1 MWVVSIYMYIT
12 LSCIRRSTALNIPVY
27 EYGMSF
33 HLLVSSFFQQCPM
46 VFSARIFHFL
56 RSLLCCLVWVIWVRD
71 RKMGSWRERMSSL
84 PSVPALWLLVVQVCR
99 AMPFT
104 SAYKWASNWEFSL
117 NLSVHLTIEISTST
131 LPMPGLFPRAPGIPT
146 YEQAYQTIK
155 SSAIKKNHNSSS
167 VPFPY
172 LWSS

>member
-1 MWVVSIYMYIT
+1 MSGFNIYVHHFKLYKKVNSIKYSSLWIWYV
-12 LSCIRRSTALNIPVY
+12 IPFTCLF
-27 EYGMSF
+27 F
-33 HLLVSSFFQQCPM
+33 HQCPM
-46 VFSARIFHFL
+46 VFSAQMFHFL
-56 RSLLCCLVWVIWVRD
+56 RSLLHCLVWVIWVRD

>member
-1 MWVVSIYMYIT
+1 MNGFNIYVHHFKLYKKVN
-12 LSCIRRSTALNIPVY
+12 STKYSSLWIWYVIPFTCLF
-27 EYGMSF
+27 F
-33 HLLVSSFFQQCPM
+33 HQCPM
-46 VFSARIFHFL
+46 VFSAQMFHFL
-56 RSLLCCLVWVIWVRD
+56 RSLLHCLVWVIWVRD
-71 RKMGSWRERMSSL
+71 RKMGSWREGMSSL
-84 PSVPALWLLVVQVCR
+84 PSVPALWLLMVQVCR

-117 NLSVHLTIEISTST
+117 NLSVHLTLEISTST

>member
-1 MWVVSIYMYIT
+1 MNGFNIYVHHFKLYKKVN
-12 LSCIRRSTALNIPVY
+12 STKYSSLWIWYVIPFTCLF
-27 EYGMSF
+27 F
-33 HLLVSSFFQQCPM
+33 HQCPM
-46 VFSARIFHFL
+46 VFSAQMFHFL
-56 RSLLCCLVWVIWVRD
+56 RSLLHCLVWVIWVRD

>member
-1 MWVVSIYMYIT
+1 MSGFNIYVHHFKLYKKVNSIKYSSLWIWYV
-12 LSCIRRSTALNIPVY
+12 IPFTCLF
-27 EYGMSF
+27 F
-33 HLLVSSFFQQCPM
+33 HQCPM
-46 VFSARIFHFL
+46 VFSAQMFHFL
-56 RSLLCCLVWVIWVRD
+56 RSLLHCLVWVIWVRD

-84 PSVPALWLLVVQVCR
+84 PSVPALWLLMVQVCR

-117 NLSVHLTIEISTST
+117 NLSVHLTLEISTST

>member
-1 MWVVSIYMYIT
+1 MNGFNIYVHHFKLYKKVNSIKYSSLWIWYV
-12 LSCIRRSTALNIPVY
+12 IPFTCLF
-27 EYGMSF
+27 F
-33 HLLVSSFFQQCPM
+33 HQCPM
-46 VFSARIFHFL
+46 VFSAQMFHFL
-56 RSLLCCLVWVIWVRD
+56 RSLLHCLVWVIWVRD